1 MFDSLKK
8 FFGLKT
14 SGSAFSADPVCERIS
29 DYVVAA
35 TSNLAVSKAICEKTR
50 MAGLLNYPEA
60 KQYIAGTLL
69 NVLLYSLRKSNE
81 QVRQLQP
88 DAILNVLS
96 TKLGAHCRSGYLNV
110 DKVGDLMVQHNAPL
124 PTDYPVSARSI
135 VAEMCIERWFQSRIP
150 SSEFDVFRREYFN
163 VATKLYEDVLSDEC
177 FTGQKKQP
185 ISNPNERKL
194 VCPECGSV
202 FSINEY
208 DHVYVREQ
216 PFLKKKILD
225 GSLFRYKCHNC
236 GLSGSLNYEMFY
248 VDDDNKLFVHLAT
261 DPGKVSELKETKFYD
276 NLKPAYSSY
285 LCRIVY
291 SEGELQEIIR
301 IVDDGLDEY
310 VVHMFKY
317 SLTNDTIDTND
328 IIDFRANSFRVV
340 YEGIS
345 NGALV
350 YKFLP
355 GNSSRTIKA
364 VRLNG
369 WKSGYQ
375 VALNKIKATGGL
387 AKLGEFSCTMP
398 SVITSLMKSIF
409 DVQVEN

>member
-8 FFGLKT
+8 FLGLKT
-14 SGSAFSADPVCERIS
+14 RDAALSADPVCERIS

-35 TSNLAVSKAICEKTR
+35 TSNLAVSKAICERTR
-50 MAGLLNYPEA
+50 MAGLLNYSEA

-69 NVLLYSLRKSNE
+69 NVLLYSLSKSKE
-81 QVRQLQP
+81 HVRQLHP
-88 DAILNVLS
+88 DAILNILS
-96 TKLGAHCRSGYLNV
+96 TKLGEYCRSGYSNV

-124 PTDYPVSARSI
+124 PTDYPVSARCI

-150 SSEFDVFRREYFN
+150 SSEFDVFRQEFFN
-163 VATKLYEDVLSDEC
+163 VATKLYEDVLSDEY
-177 FTGQKKQP
+177 FIGQKKQLL
-185 ISNPNERKL
+185 SNPNERKL

-276 NLKPAYSSY
+276 NLQPAYDSY

-291 SEGELQEIIR
+291 SKDELQELIR
-301 IVDDGLDEY
+301 IIDDGLDEY
-310 VVHMFKY
+310 VIHVFKY
-317 SLTNDTIDTND
+317 RLVSDTIDTDD

-340 YEGIS
+340 YQGVS
-345 NGALV
+345 NGDLV

-355 GNSSRTIKA
+355 RHSNANTKA
-364 VRLNG
+364 VRLSG
-369 WKSGYQ
+369 WESGYQ
-375 VALNKIKATGGL
+375 VTFAKMKASGSL
-387 AKLGEFSCTMP
+387 AKSGEFSCTMP
-398 SVITSLMKSIF
+398 SFITSLLQSVF
-409 DVQVEN
+409 DAD